1 MKGMNVVSD
10 NEILV
15 LLRKRSEEA
24 ISALSLKYSNYCH
37 SISYNILHSIE
48 DADECVND
56 TFLRAWEAIPPANP
70 NNLAVYLGTI
80 TRRLSLNRYR
90 NSKAI
95 KRGLGQTNLV
105 LDELNEVVPDV
116 SVGFEEFEDNE
127 MITSILNQFLG
138 SLPLKQRNI
147 FVKRY
152 WHLQSIEKIADE
164 YKLSPNNIKQIL
176 FRIRKKLKA
185 NLKKE
190 GIII

>member
-1 MKGMNVVSD
+1 MVSD
-10 NEILV
+10 NEILE
-15 LLRKRSEEA
+15 LLQQRNEEA
-24 ISALSLKYSNYCH
+24 INALSLKYSNYCH
-37 SISYNILHSIE
+37 SISYNILHSNE

-56 TFLRAWEAIPPANP
+56 TFLKAWEAIPPAKP

-90 NSKAI
+90 NNKVK
-95 KRGLGQTNLV
+95 KRGAGQITLV
-105 LDELNEVVPDV
+105 LDELAEVVPDTMTN
-116 SVGFEEFEDNE
+116 FEEYEENE
-127 MITSILNQFLG
+127 TISKVLNQFLG
-138 SLPLKQRNI
+138 SLSPKQRNI

-164 YKLSPNNIKQIL
+164 YKLSTNNIKQIL
-176 FRIRKKLKA
+176 FRTRKKLKT